1 MAEQPGLTYEAFLIL
16 AEQQGLAM
24 DKAHLQ
30 ELFGEVEAMFQRIA
44 LLRSVDYRP
53 DAPLASPEA
62 VFRGIDESM
71 EDLTRL
77 TVAQL
82 AQRIRSKEVS
92 PVEVADAFLRRIEA
106 VEPRLNAF
114 ITRLDDYARRA
125 AATAEAEIMA
135 GEYRGPFHGI
145 PIGLKDLFWTK
156 DIRTTSGSL
165 LDADFVP
172 AEDSAVASRLMA
184 AGAYCVGKLH
194 MTEFAFDGTSRNHHY
209 GPARNP
215 WDTARMAGGSSSGS
229 GVAVASGEAPIA
241 VGTDT
246 GGSVRVPAALCGIT
260 GLKPTYGLISR
271 FGVTPLSWSMD
282 HVGPL
287 ARTVEDAALALN
299 VLAGHDP
306 RDRASVDATTQD
318 YTLDPDRGVKGM
330 RIGVPREYVWDMVD
344 QEVHIAFDEAVAV
357 MESLGADVQEVSIA
371 DLELINPAGS
381 VVQTAEA
388 ATIHRSRLLAS
399 GDRYDPVI
407 RRRFESGLFVP
418 AEAYLTASTGEGQVQ
433 TEHPGHLGAGR
444 SAGRTHHVHC
454 CALNRTGARCHR
466 QAGGLNKGG
475 VAADHADLQ
484 RGGTAC
490 HLDPMRLHGG
500 APANRIAVGGQA
512 AGGFDSPP
520 GSQLVPDGDSLA
532 SGAA

>member
-1 MAEQPGLTYEAFLIL
+1 M
-16 AEQQGLAM
+16 
-24 DKAHLQ
+24 
-30 ELFGEVEAMFQRIA
+30 
-44 LLRSVDYRP
+44 
-53 DAPLASPEA
+53 
-62 VFRGIDESM
+62 SM

-92 PVEVADAFLRRIEA
+92 PVEVAEAFLRRIEA
-106 VEPRLNAF
+106 VEPKLNAF
-114 ITRLDDYARRA
+114 ITRLDDHARRA

-145 PIGLKDLFWTK
+145 PVGLKDLFWTK

-184 AGAYCVGKLH
+184 AGAYCIGKLH

-241 VGTDT
+241 LGTDT

-260 GLKPTYGLISR
+260 GLQADLRPHQPLRGHSAVLVYGPRRPAGSNCGGRGPGAQRVGRTRFQRPGLSR
-271 FGVTPLSWSMD
+271 CPDSGLHTGPGPRGEGNAHRCAAGVRM
-282 HVGPL
+282 
-287 ARTVEDAALALN
+287 
-299 VLAGHDP
+299 GHGRP
-306 RDRASVDATTQD
+306 GSAQ
-318 YTLDPDRGVKGM
+318 
-330 RIGVPREYVWDMVD
+330 
-344 QEVHIAFDEAVAV
+344 AFDEAVAV
-357 MESLGADVQEVSIA
+357 MESLGAEVQEVSIA

-418 AEAYLTASTGEGQVQ
+418 AEAYLTAQRV
-433 TEHPGHLGAGR
+433 R
-444 SAGRTHHVHC
+444 
-454 CALNRTGARCHR
+454 ARCR
-466 QAGGLNKGG
+466 QSILDTLERVDLLAVPTTSIAAPLIEQESVAIAGQDVSTREAL
-475 VAADHADLQ
+475 L
-484 RGGTAC
+484 
-490 HLDPMRLHGG
+490 
-500 APANRIAVGGQA
+500 RITRIFSAVGLPAISIPCGLTEERLPIGLQLVGKPLSETLVLQA
-512 AGGFDSPP
+512 AHAYQTATSWHLERPE
-520 GSQLVPDGDSLA
+520 L
-532 SGAA
+532 